1 MRKSTLISLLLA
13 IVLLVGMVTMRY
25 LPRKLSYDEC
35 SDVYR
40 RYADMNL
47 EGVSVVYFKDKI
59 VNDTLRMPV
68 TLLKAENDYGWE
80 QIDSLFGYSKTIDS
94 ICNLP
99 ELPDSVKTEF
109 ISYLTSFY
117 TYRAHRETPDVV
129 SKHDDIRSDDICIF
143 IFHNMRCVT
152 IYEPTNVKEEYE
164 AIMNRSIVNQ
174 QEIIQQ

>member
-13 IVLLVGMVTMRY
+13 LVFIGGLALWRY
-25 LPRKLSYDEC
+25 MPRTLSYDEC
-35 SDVYR
+35 SDIYR
-40 RYADMNL
+40 RYADMQL
-47 EGVSVVYFKDKI
+47 DGVRITYFKDKI
-59 VNDTLRMPV
+59 INDTLRLPV
-68 TLLKAENDYGWE
+68 TLLEAETDRGWE

-117 TYRAHRETPDVV
+117 TYRAHRVSPDMI
-129 SKHDDIRSDDICIF
+129 SKHDDIRPDDICVF

-152 IYEPTNVKEEYE
+152 IYEPVNMEEEYE

-174 QEIIQQ
+174 EEMTQQ